1 MYESTPKK
9 LNILEIILI
18 LGPVI
23 DVLTSLSQRKL
34 ELNISIG
41 LIVRAF
47 FIFFMVM
54 YVFFRSTYKYKKQSI
69 IYLIIILL
77 YMYYLLLIYI

>member
-54 YVFFRSTYKYKKQSI
+54 YVFFRSTYKYKKQKYYIFDNNITIYGI
-69 IYLIIILL
+69 IY
-77 YMYYLLLIYI
+77 Y